1 MKINWKQRF
10 KNKTFVISLISLAF
24 LLIVKVAGIFGISLD
39 LSGLEADI
47 KELVELIFIVLGVLG
62 VTVDPTTP
70 GVNDS
75 ELAMTYGRDRE

>member
-24 LLIVKVAGIFGISLD
+24 LLVVKVAGIFGISLD

-47 KELVELIFIVLGVLG
+47 KELVEMVFLVLGVLG

-70 GVNDS
+70 GMNDS
-75 ELAMTYGRDRE
+75 ELAMTYGREVE